1 MYFGKTYHKTTTF
14 LKNRA
19 NMASS
24 IARGDV
30 TRRRD
35 VILHLERDRADVVTS
50 VGGDGLNVSRF
61 RFF

>member
-1 MYFGKTYHKTTTF
+1 MYI
-14 LKNRA
+14 LQNRA
-19 NMASS
+19 NMTSS

-50 VGGDGLNVSRF
+50 VGGDGLIVSRF
-61 RFF
+61 